1 MKIIFKTLL
10 VTILFMSFTEIESET
25 YQVEII
31 QDGKIVPLFDNIA
44 NLEKKEFKIRIT
56 LNNHDGVYMSAS
68 FNRDYYNLK
77 DEQEIEN
84 YKQLGSMTRAEKNFN
99 EDKELAIDD
108 KAVSYLFYDK
118 NMDWHRFDNNI
129 EINNN
134 VVIGTKTIDKVS
146 VEKTKKDIPLQ
157 KIKKNIYLFFVATE
171 EWREDKAPKEL
182 GRKKIELRWK

>member
-68 FNRDYYNLK
+68 FNRDYYNL
-77 DEQEIEN
+77 N
-84 YKQLGSMTRAEKNFN
+84 YL
-99 EDKELAIDD
+99 
-108 KAVSYLFYDK
+108 
-118 NMDWHRFDNNI
+118 
-129 EINNN
+129 
-134 VVIGTKTIDKVS
+134 
-146 VEKTKKDIPLQ
+146 
-157 KIKKNIYLFFVATE
+157 
-171 EWREDKAPKEL
+171 
-182 GRKKIELRWK
+182 